1 MMKLKRIRIIIF
13 PFMIFTVLLL
23 LSSCGPK
30 ERVAVSQLDTPG
42 HHTYT
47 GLKLLEFDKYSDARR
62 EFKMATQLDVNY
74 SKAYTGMALVN
85 ISTGKLSAAA
95 DDLEKGLKTAQTG
108 DEKLFVNV
116 AAIRYHTARKSDQRW
131 LESVKHHFQEAVS
144 IDTQHAPAYYFMG
157 LACEEALDFDQ
168 AAGMFDKVVQLN
180 AGHIEDANK
189 QLKFIKSVQRANPT
203 TAAGKRLALKDA
215 LTRADAAM
223 LLIEELKI
231 KDLYHKYLPKP
242 AEEQIKEDEAVDA
255 SMIEV
260 EKVAKEMEKMQQFHS
275 YMVLQ
280 EKEPVKLL
288 ANDIVLH
295 PLKHYIEAVLETG
308 VHGLENDP
316 KGDFRP
322 DEILSRGEYAI
333 VLENIL
339 INVTGE
345 KDLAA
350 RYVNSK
356 SLFPDVPLEMPYFN
370 AIISVTS
377 RGIMEAKNAKTGEF
391 APLKSLSGVEAL
403 QTIRKLKDDLKIE

>member
-1 MMKLKRIRIIIF
+1 MKRKRIRIIIF
-13 PFMIFTVLLL
+13 PFMIFTALLL
-23 LSSCGPK
+23 LCSCGPK
-30 ERVAVSQLDTPG
+30 ERMAVSQLDTPG

-47 GLKLLEFDKYSDARR
+47 GLKLLEFEKYSDARR

-131 LESVKHHFQEAVS
+131 LESVTYHFQAAVS

-231 KDLYHKYLPKP
+231 KDLYHKYLPKL
-242 AEEQIKEDEAVDA
+242 AEEQIKEDETVDA

-316 KGDFRP
+316 KGNFRP

-333 VLENIL
+333 VLEDIL

>member
-13 PFMIFTVLLL
+13 PFMILTVLLL

-47 GLKLLEFDKYSDARR
+47 GLKLLEFEKYSDARR

-116 AAIRYHTARKSDQRW
+116 AAIRYHTARKSDQKW

-215 LTRADAAM
+215 LTRAEAAM
-223 LLIEELKI
+223 LLMEELKI

-242 AEEQIKEDEAVDA
+242 AEEQIKEGEAVDA

-316 KGDFRP
+316 KGNFRP

-333 VLENIL
+333 VLEDIL

>member
-1 MMKLKRIRIIIF
+1 MKRKRIRIIIF
-13 PFMIFTVLLL
+13 PFMIFTALLL
-23 LSSCGPK
+23 LCSCGPK
-30 ERVAVSQLDTPG
+30 ERMAVSQLDTPG

-47 GLKLLEFDKYSDARR
+47 GLKLLEFEKYSDARR

-131 LESVKHHFQEAVS
+131 LESVTHHFQAAVS

-242 AEEQIKEDEAVDA
+242 AEEQIKEDETVDA

-316 KGDFRP
+316 KGNFRP

-333 VLENIL
+333 VLEDIL

>member
-1 MMKLKRIRIIIF
+1 
-13 PFMIFTVLLL
+13 MIFTALLL
-23 LSSCGPK
+23 LCSCGPK
-30 ERVAVSQLDTPG
+30 ERMAVSQLDTPG

-47 GLKLLEFDKYSDARR
+47 GLKLLEFEKYSDARR

-131 LESVKHHFQEAVS
+131 LESVTYHFQAAVS

-231 KDLYHKYLPKP
+231 KDLYHKYLPKL
-242 AEEQIKEDEAVDA
+242 AEEQIKEDETVDA

-316 KGDFRP
+316 KGNFRP

-333 VLENIL
+333 VLEDIL